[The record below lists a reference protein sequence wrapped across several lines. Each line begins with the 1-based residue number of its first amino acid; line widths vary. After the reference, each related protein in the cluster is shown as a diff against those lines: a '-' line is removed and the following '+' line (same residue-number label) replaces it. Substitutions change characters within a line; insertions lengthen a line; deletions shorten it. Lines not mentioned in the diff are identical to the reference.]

1 MTHDPRIR
9 RTIDEL
15 VAGDVPPGPSIDDI
29 ARRVQRRVRRR
40 AVAAGAACLGVAG
53 LTWVAVA
60 PADSDG
66 TTIASGRADL
76 AALPPEDLA
85 TFCLETLDA
94 PVPADL
100 TVFLGESEAFDRIE
114 GSGLDSRAEICSG
127 VIKDA
132 LGESAEA
139 VAAPADVPSTSPE
152 QELALADDVVTFE
165 EYEAAMARH
174 TECSAAV
181 GIEITP
187 TYSEAAG
194 QFSYELVA
202 DVPGVVDPLIAH
214 DACYQWHVA
223 KIEAAYVTESTRSV
237 PTQAPETDAVASV
250 LDPIELGPDEWPFPS
265 WLPAGLEFDF
275 AWIETAGSRRI
286 VFTGPDGLDGGV
298 GVTIALHHDGLV
310 DPDAVTEDD
319 FVVVGEEI
327 WFHQEPWGI
336 VRETTAGWLSIA
348 DAEPGVDA
356 EIPIAASLEIVAASA
371 LPRPPLDLDRDT
383 FLEATSLSA
392 VEGSTTLSA
401 TTDGRYVAIATGSDG
416 EVFSIG
422 CCHRLEDD
430 ELASVTSWSV
440 TDGDDPGIVEG
451 IADPSVATLEIVFVS
466 GEIVEIVPEDR
477 SGTFGVNFFLAWG
490 PASSDDLFASIASI
504 RAFDAEGAVLGETDL
519 PADNRILP
527 RAG

>member
-100 TVFLGESEAFDRIE
+100 TVFLGESESFDRIE

-139 VAAPADVPSTSPE
+139 VAAPDDVPSTSPE

-187 TYSEAAG
+187 TYSEAVG

-237 PTQAPETDAVASV
+237 PTQAPEIEAVASV
-250 LDPIELGPDEWPFPS
+250 LDPIELGPGEWLFPS
-265 WLPAGLEFDF
+265 ELPAGLEFDF
-275 AWIETAGSRRI
+275 AVDVGTGRRTVQFSQDDPSRSVRI
-286 VFTGPDGLDGGV
+286 TIREHDEPI
-298 GVTIALHHDGLV
+298 VTPA
-310 DPDAVTEDD
+310 ASN
-319 FVVVGEEI
+319 FVVVGDAI
-327 WFHQEPWGI
+327 WFGEP
-336 VRETTAGWLSIA
+336 AGAITRATKRGSVSISGGDRA
-348 DAEPGVDA
+348 LD
-356 EIPIAASLEIVAASA
+356 IAVASA
-371 LPRPPLDLDRDT
+371 LEVVAPERLPRPPFDLEEGPYIPVAT
-383 FLEATSLSA
+383 FDGGE
-392 VEGSTTLSA
+392 LSA
-401 TTDGRYVAIATGSDG
+401 TLSVQTDGRRFALQTSGSLGSGVGCCSELQPGELVAITGGQADPEKDLGVVHGLVADTVARLIVTFGDGSVVEVDPVDDSGQFSVRFVVVAVPSGAWPDVVAMAAFGADGEELGSTLRQSGSDAG
-416 EVFSIG
+416 VLVV
-422 CCHRLEDD
+422 LE
-430 ELASVTSWSV
+430 
-440 TDGDDPGIVEG
+440 
-451 IADPSVATLEIVFVS
+451 
-466 GEIVEIVPEDR
+466 
-477 SGTFGVNFFLAWG
+477 
-490 PASSDDLFASIASI
+490 
-504 RAFDAEGAVLGETDL
+504 
-519 PADNRILP
+519 
-527 RAG
+527 AG